1 MKVLGI
7 SCGRRNGNGELLLK
21 RALKTVEEN
30 GHEVEY
36 LRLQDFYIAP
46 CTGCELC
53 SGPESHKDGVFTPK
67 CVHKWDEDD
76 FQFIIEKVLE
86 SDGLIISAPAY
97 QLTVPGI
104 LFTFF
109 NRIHCYG
116 FARHTKEADA
126 QKRVFASIGVG
137 GSDMLNLFSPFINF
151 IGTELCGS
159 QMDRLIDQMLVYYCA
174 PIKGITLRPEAFA
187 RAERLGQNIAEAL
200 MELPGRTTYRGDKN
214 EVCPVCH
221 NDIVQIQDGK
231 VRCPVC
237 NFYGKAEIVDGLLKV
252 TFDGGEDAS
261 RFKDNAAEE
270 KMHKQQRSPYEA
282 VKEHKDEVDRVFKEW
297 TSYLQP
303 LKKPGK

>member
-7 SCGRRNGNGELLLK
+7 SAGRRNGNGELLLK

-36 LRLQDFYIAP
+36 LRLQDFYVKP
-46 CTGCELC
+46 CTGCEYC
-53 SGPESHKDGVFTPK
+53 SNPTKHEKGQFEPG
-67 CVHKWDEDD
+67 CVHNWDEDD
-76 FQFIIEKVLE
+76 FQFLIEKVIE

-116 FARHTKEADA
+116 FARHTPEADS
-126 QKRVFASIGVG
+126 QKRVCATIGVG

-159 QMDRLIDQMLVYYCA
+159 QMDRSIDQMLVYFCA

-187 RAERLGQNIAEAL
+187 RAEKLGKNMVEAL
-200 MELPGRTTYRGDKN
+200 KELPGKTTYRGDKN

-221 NDIVQIQDGK
+221 NDIVQIEGGR
-231 VRCPVC
+231 VRCPIC
-237 NFYGKAEIVDGLLKV
+237 NFYGKAEIIDGKLKV
-252 TFDGGEDAS
+252 TFEGGEEAS
-261 RFKDNAAEE
+261 RFADNADEDAVAV
-270 KMHKQQRSPYEA
+270 QQRSPYA
-282 VKEHKDEVDRVFKEW
+282 AIQEHKDEVDRVFKEW
-297 TSYLQP
+297 TSYLTP
-303 LKKPGK
+303 LQKPGK